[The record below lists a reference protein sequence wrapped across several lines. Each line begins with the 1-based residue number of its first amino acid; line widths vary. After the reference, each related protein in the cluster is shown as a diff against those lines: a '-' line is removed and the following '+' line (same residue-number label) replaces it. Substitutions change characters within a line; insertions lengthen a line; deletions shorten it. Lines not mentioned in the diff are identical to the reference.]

1 MALERAHAISIADF
15 EPGVV
20 QMLEHK
26 SAANF
31 HQALLDAA
39 DSLHAVPDC
48 DGVHALTTQ
57 LR

>member
-1 MALERAHAISIADF
+1 
-15 EPGVV
+15 
-20 QMLEHK
+20 MLEHK